1 MNILSKV
8 TLKMLFKNK
17 VRTVVTVIGIALSA
31 AMICAVTTFVSSL
44 YNYALQN
51 AVYTD
56 GDWHSS
62 GLNITE
68 EKRIEITSDKSID
81 SYVYANQ
88 LGYAD
93 ISSQN
98 EYKPYLYILGVSSGF
113 QNTMPIHLS
122 EGRMPKN
129 NSEILLPDHLLSNGG
144 VNYDIG
150 DTVTLQIGNR
160 IYEGEKLWQNRA
172 FYIYDEKGNTV
183 PIGEELLIKEIRMY
197 TVVGFYERP
206 AFEPHTAP
214 GYTAITT
221 LDTTPWADS
230 LYSVWFKMKNP
241 RSVYSFTEA
250 LSEETETN
258 LNTSVLTYLGIS
270 RYDGFNSM
278 ITGLAI
284 IVIALIMF
292 GSVSLIYNAFS
303 ISVSERTK
311 QFGLLSSVGATKK
324 QLKQMVLFEALSV
337 GTVGIPLGI
346 TTGIIGI
353 GITLLFIGSKFETL
367 MNYPIPLRLKVSPL
381 SIIIAIAVSFITV
394 LISALIP
401 SRRATKVSAV
411 NAIRLNS
418 DIKTNAKNLKT
429 SRLTY
434 KLFGLSGILA
444 SKHYKRN
451 KKKYRT
457 TVVSLFMSIVLFVS
471 ASAFTDYLTESV
483 SGTFS
488 TAGFDLIYSNHNDSQ
503 TVAQRDKLLE
513 AFADDTAV
521 TGVSYA
527 QSNSYN
533 AEIDNSLLT
542 SQAEKYSQDYV
553 AADKEQKSKTS
564 VHINI
569 HFVDCNSFNQLL
581 KENGLSEEEFNNPK
595 SPKAI
600 IIDRNTYFDK
610 TTEKYVSYNILEKE
624 KVSIEVPVISEKE
637 GYYYYG
643 AVEKQGVSYYRYYSL
658 ENSGEYI
665 DLPFEEAFSVIE
677 LTAGKRITQR
687 PFFVQSTVGITF
699 IYPNTLR
706 SSVLTSLP
714 VNTPSY
720 YYYFTSSNHSESYAA
735 IERTLAEMNIQKG
748 SIFNYAENVEANRN
762 TVVIIK
768 VFSFGFIV
776 LISLI
781 AAANVF
787 NTISTNIS
795 LRRREFAM
803 LKSVGMT
810 QKGFNKMMNFECLL
824 YGLRSIMWGLPVSVI
839 ITYFIYLTVQEG
851 YSTGFRLPLTSIIIA
866 VFSVFAV
873 VFATMMYSM
882 RKIKKD
888 NPIDALKNEN
898 I

>member
-8 TLKMLFKNK
+8 TLKMLLKNK
-17 VRTVVTVIGIALSA
+17 VRTIVTIIGIALSA

-51 AVYTD
+51 AVYTE
-56 GDWHSS
+56 GDWHSC
-62 GLNITE
+62 GINITE

-98 EYKPYLYILGVSSGF
+98 EYKPYLYVLGASSGF
-113 QNTMPIHLS
+113 QNTMPIHLI
-122 EGRMPKN
+122 EGRMPEN

-144 VNYDIG
+144 VNYTIG
-150 DTVTLQIGNR
+150 DIVTLEIGNR
-160 IYEGEKLWQNRA
+160 INEGEKLWQNTP
-172 FYIYDEKGNTV
+172 FYIYDKNGNTV
-183 PIGEELLIKEIRMY
+183 PLGEELLIKEIRKY

-206 AFEPHTAP
+206 SFEPYTAP

-221 LDTTPWADS
+221 LDATSWADS

-241 RSVYSFTEA
+241 KNTYSFTEA
-250 LSEETETN
+250 IGKETTIV
-258 LNTSVLTYLGIS
+258 LNSNVLRYSGVS
-270 RYDGFNSM
+270 RYEGFNNM

-324 QLKQMVLFEALSV
+324 QLKHMVLFEALTV
-337 GTVGIPLGI
+337 GSVGIPIGI
-346 TTGIIGI
+346 TTGIFGI

-381 SIIIAIAVSFITV
+381 SIVIAIAVSFITV
-394 LISALIP
+394 LISAFIP

-411 NAIRLNS
+411 SAIRLNS
-418 DIKTNAKNLKT
+418 DIKTTAKTIKT

-503 TVAQRDKLLE
+503 AVAQRDKLLE
-513 AFADDTAV
+513 AFADDAAV
-521 TGVSYA
+521 TEVSYA

-542 SQAEKYSQDYV
+542 SEAKKYSQEYS
-553 AADKEQKSKTS
+553 QTKTS

-569 HFVDCNSFNQLL
+569 HFVDSNSFNQLL
-581 KENGLSEEEFNNPK
+581 KENGLSEKEFYNPD

-600 IIDRNTYFDK
+600 IIDCNTYFDK
-610 TTEKYVSYNILEKE
+610 TTEKYVSYNMLEKE
-624 KVSIEVPVISEKE
+624 KVTIKVPILSEKE

-643 AVEKQGVSYYRYYSL
+643 AVERKGITYYRHYST
-658 ENSGEYI
+658 EESGEFI
-665 DLPFEEAFSVIE
+665 DLPYSEAFDIIE
-677 LTAGKRITQR
+677 LSAGKRINER
-687 PFFVQSTVGITF
+687 PFFVQTTVGITF
-699 IYPNTLR
+699 IYPDTVR
-706 SSVLTSLP
+706 DSILTSLP
-714 VNTPSY
+714 VTTPSY
-720 YYYFTSSNHSESYAA
+720 YYYFTSSDHSESYAA

-762 TVVIIK
+762 TVIIIK

-803 LKSVGMT
+803 LKSIGMT
-810 QKGFNKMMNFECLL
+810 QKGFNKMLNFECLL

-851 YSTGFRLPLTSIIIA
+851 YSTGFRLPLTSIGIA

-882 RKIKKD
+882 QKIKKD
-888 NPIDALKNEN
+888 NPIDTLKNEN